1 MHERYVRLATN
12 VPSAMAIGSRAR
24 NWRLR
29 ALQRTAGG
37 SERLEHPGI
46 MEHAYGFA
54 YPRTLRTLG

>member
-1 MHERYVRLATN
+1 
-12 VPSAMAIGSRAR
+12 MAIGSRAR